1 MDELHK
7 EFIRQKVFIGGE
19 WRDTEE
25 GIDVINPY
33 TGEKIGMVGRASRE
47 DVLSAIQS
55 AKEAFDDF
63 RHRPLMFRAK
73 ILREVAKR
81 LEQKREVIARTI
93 TLESGKAIRFAR
105 GEVSR
110 AIETFTFAADEAD
123 KLSGETVP
131 MDAAAGGEGRMG
143 FFIRVP
149 LGPVAAI
156 TPFNFP
162 LNLPAHK
169 IAPAIAAGD
178 TIVWKPSSYTPL
190 TAILLT
196 DILVDAGIPEG
207 VINLVFGPGG
217 ETGEILSTSDDIK
230 LISFT
235 GSVPVGERI
244 RRISGMKRTLLELGS
259 NSALVIDE
267 GVENLEEVVD
277 RAVIGAYANSGQV
290 CISIQRI
297 YVHTSLFDKFSEMF
311 VEASKQVKIGDP
323 MDPDVLY
330 GPMITEGEAIR
341 AEKWVK
347 DAIEMGARPLLL
359 GKREGSIL
367 YPTVLTDV
375 NFEMDVVS
383 REVFAPVV
391 SIMPFSTFDQA
402 VQFVNRSM
410 YGLNVGIY
418 TPSIS
423 NMLMAVRE
431 CEVGSVII
439 NDYPTFRVDNMPYG
453 GVKMSGMGREGPPFA
468 IEEYTEIRF
477 VSMK

>member
-1 MDELHK
+1 MAEIHK
-7 EFIRQKVFIGGE
+7 GFVRKEVFIGGR
-19 WRDTEE
+19 WKPTEDDIE
-25 GIDVINPY
+25 VINPY
-33 TGEKIGMVGRASRE
+33 TGETIGRVGRASKE
-47 DVLSAIQS
+47 DVLSSIAAAKS
-55 AKEAFDDF
+55 AFEEF
-63 RHRPLMFRAK
+63 RHSSLLSRAR
-73 ILREVAKR
+73 ILREVAKK
-81 LEQKREVIARTI
+81 LEEKREVIARTI
-93 TLESGKAIRFAR
+93 TMESGKAIRFAR

-196 DILVDAGIPEG
+196 EILIEAGVPDG

-217 ETGEILSTSDDIK
+217 ETGEILSSSDDIK

-244 RRISGMKRTLLELGS
+244 RKISGMKRTLLELGS

-267 GVENLEEVVD
+267 GVENLKEVVD
-277 RAVIGAYANSGQV
+277 RAIIGAYANSGQV

-297 YVHTSLFDKFSEMF
+297 YVHTSIFDSFTEMF
-311 VEASKQVKIGDP
+311 VEASKNVKIGDP
-323 MDPDVLY
+323 LDPEVLY

-341 AEKWVK
+341 AEKWVQA
-347 DAIEMGARPLLL
+347 AIDMGARPLLL
-359 GKREGSIL
+359 GKREGAVL

-383 REVFAPVV
+383 KEVFAPVV
-391 SIMPFSTFDQA
+391 SIMPFRTFEEA
-402 VQFVNRSM
+402 IELVNHSR
-410 YGLNVGIY
+410 YGLNVGVY

-423 NMLMAVRE
+423 NMLKAVRE

-453 GVKMSGMGREGPPFA
+453 GVKLSGMGREGPPFA

-477 VSMK
+477 VSLR